1 LAVAIVDAG
10 PLYAAADTDDPAHRR
25 CTEVLADPSFELV
38 LPALA
43 VAEAAYLVARR
54 LGAKAEATFLRGL
67 ERFDVEAPFAEDW
80 SRIGGLVEQYADL
93 SLGGTDAS
101 LIALAERL
109 GARTMITLDRRHF
122 SVVRPRH
129 CDAFELLPA

>member
-25 CTEVLADPSFELV
+25 CTDVLADSSFELV

-43 VAEAAYLVARR
+43 VAEATYLVERR

-67 ERFDVEAPFAEDW
+67 ERFDVEAPLAEDW
-80 SRIGGLVEQYADL
+80 PRIGDLLEQYASL
-93 SLGGTDAS
+93 SLGGADAS

-109 GARTMITLDRRHF
+109 SARTVITLDHRHF
-122 SVVRPRH
+122 SAVRPRH
-129 CDAFELLPA
+129 CGAFELLPA